1 MNILKIV
8 DVKQLADSFLLK
20 KQKKLLQHLQEVC
33 DINITDSQHLF
44 SEKKSDIV
52 QKQNTEST
60 VSTESTE
67 SIMSAKQS
75 CQCKS
80 KINLLS
86 IHQSTQTEHDEHSEH
101 FANEFRYSSDLQSC
115 EQLLDYLILDNLCK
129 TMKTV
134 RMTEIFRINKINVL
148 YMTVTNQTS
157 ESQLDDY
164 YMNTVMQLALN
175 ITTEY
180 ELSLEKKEST

>member
-1 MNILKIV
+1 
-8 DVKQLADSFLLK
+8 
-20 KQKKLLQHLQEVC
+20 
-33 DINITDSQHLF
+33 
-44 SEKKSDIV
+44 
-52 QKQNTEST
+52 
-60 VSTESTE
+60 
-67 SIMSAKQS
+67 
-75 CQCKS
+75 
-80 KINLLS
+80 
-86 IHQSTQTEHDEHSEH
+86 
-101 FANEFRYSSDLQSC
+101 
-115 EQLLDYLILDNLCK
+115 
-129 TMKTV
+129 MKTV